1 MTELPDYSNALTDP
15 GPEPVSEENFF
26 RQTDQLKKILA
37 WAHARR
43 VASWAL
49 FLAVL
54 VRVAARVP
62 TDVRLRGL
70 IGGQASLNVFAA
82 FVSGSG
88 GGKGASDRVS
98 RLAYPAD
105 IAIRIPSSGEGIA
118 ELFTLRGKETEDN
131 EPLRSVIL
139 SVGEIDALTGQADRR
154 GSILL
159 ATFKSAWMGEPL
171 GQANA
176 TKALSRFVA
185 EHEYRLCMSLGVQFG
200 HGAVLLND
208 VSGGTPQRLLW
219 MPTQDPNMPRG
230 GGPDPEPLDTALPL
244 WEYDSNGVCE
254 IEYGIP
260 EIENLVIDS
269 HLARQRGEGD
279 ALDGHALLSRCKIAA
294 IIAALH
300 QRRIVTQ
307 LDWDLSGVVMQV
319 SDRTRASLMEY
330 DRQASRAKIRERAVA
345 RAVGEEFYDSSRLE
359 TVKRSIL
366 RMLERDGEQGGG
378 DLRRRLGR
386 REKRELFDQA
396 VALLEAEKLV
406 LARPGEHNS
415 MRYRIGSPVTAVV
428 TPNKA
433 SSEGVTTVVTRDHST
448 AITDLD
454 SRRSHDGPP
463 LKLSC
468 QKWFDNHIAG
478 LQAAGETTAESSTV
492 FAAGEAAGHSRQA
505 LRIAASV
512 NKHVQVISRR
522 AKNSTWDITGT
533 ARDPYQS
540 ATRWTNEYLASLP
553 AGMEVDKPA
562 FKKAAAAAGYTWAA
576 TRNAATESGL
586 IESLPGIGTESIWR
600 IAPNN
605 SDREEGTA

>member
-1 MTELPDYSNALTDP
+1 MP
-15 GPEPVSEENFF
+15 
-26 RQTDQLKKILA
+26 QLKSMAMGEQIGQTNASKA
-37 WAHARR
+37 TSRR
-43 VASWAL
+43 VDAHTYRAC
-49 FLAVL
+49 
-54 VRVAARVP
+54 
-62 TDVRLRGL
+62 
-70 IGGQASLNVFAA
+70 
-82 FVSGSG
+82 
-88 GGKGASDRVS
+88 
-98 RLAYPAD
+98 
-105 IAIRIPSSGEGIA
+105 
-118 ELFTLRGKETEDN
+118 
-131 EPLRSVIL
+131 L
-139 SVGEIDALTGQADRR
+139 SVGAQ
-154 GSILL
+154 
-159 ATFKSAWMGEPL
+159 P
-171 GQANA
+171 
-176 TKALSRFVA
+176 
-185 EHEYRLCMSLGVQFG
+185 G
-200 HGAVLLND
+200 HTAVIFSD
-208 VSGGTPQRLLW
+208 SSGGTPQRFSW
-219 MPTQDPNMPRG
+219 FSTIDPDMPGDQI
-230 GGPDPEPLDTALPL
+230 PDPEPLDTALPFWSSDGL
-244 WEYDSNGVCE
+244 GVVE
-254 IEYGIP
+254 IGYAVP
-260 EIENLVIDS
+260 EIRETVITA
-269 HLARQRGEGD
+269 HLARQRGQAD
-279 ALDGHALLSRCKIAA
+279 ALDGHALLQRCKIAA
-294 IIAALH
+294 LLAIMH
-300 QRRIVTQ
+300 QEQTVEREH
-307 LDWDLSGVVMQV
+307 WELSAIVMQV
-319 SDRTRASLMEY
+319 SDRTREGLLDH
-330 DRQASRAKIRERAVA
+330 DRQTAQAKIRERAIA
-345 RAVGEEFYDSSRLE
+345 RADGEEFYDSSRLE
-359 TVKRSIL
+359 TVKRSVL

-478 LQAAGETTAESSTV
+478 LRAAGETTAESSTV

-586 IESLPGIGTESIWR
+586 IESLPGVGTESIWR